1 MTVPPDVPP
10 PIPPASPPDAPPRTG
25 EPSGQVGSCPPK
37 AGRPHEHA
45 AKRDWP
51 AYFKAVEG
59 KPARDT
65 LLKALDLFEKDWAAN
80 PTSRPADPFA
90 IDLGCGTGRDTAEL
104 LRRGWRVLA
113 IDSTPLAIELLRKD
127 LPPEYRPR
135 VEMRVEPFEKL
146 TLPRADLVNASYS
159 IPFCDPD
166 AFPRLW
172 TQILGAIPVGARF
185 AGQFFGPRDD
195 WAELSDRAHHSRS
208 QVDGMLA
215 AFTLESL
222 QEVESREAGVTGEIK
237 NWHIFHVVAKRRA

>member
-1 MTVPPDVPP
+1 MTLPGNVP
-10 PIPPASPPDAPPRTG
+10 AT
-25 EPSGQVGSCPPK
+25 PK
-37 AGRPHEHA
+37 AHESA

-65 LLKALDLFEKDWAAN
+65 LLKALELFEKEWAAAGN
-80 PTSRPADPFA
+80 EGKKPRSDPPFA
-90 IDLGCGTGRDTAEL
+90 IDLGCGSGRDTFEL

-113 IDSTPLAIELLRKD
+113 TDSTPLAVDLLLKAV
-127 LPPEYRPR
+127 PPEHRAR
-135 VEMRVEPFEKL
+135 LETGVEGFESL

-172 TQILGAIPVGARF
+172 DQILGAIPVGGRF
-185 AGQFFGPRDD
+185 TGQFFGPRDD
-195 WAELSDRAHHSRS
+195 WAELPDRSHRTRA
-208 QVDGMLA
+208 QVEHMFE

-222 QEVESREAGVTGEIK
+222 QEVENREAGATGEVK
-237 NWHIFHVVAKRRA
+237 NWHIFHIVAKRRV